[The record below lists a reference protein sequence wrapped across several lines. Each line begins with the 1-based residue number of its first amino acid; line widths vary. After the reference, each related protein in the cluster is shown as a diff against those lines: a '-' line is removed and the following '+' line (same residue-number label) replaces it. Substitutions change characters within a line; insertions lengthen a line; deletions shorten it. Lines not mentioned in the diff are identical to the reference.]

1 MRSTVLKISAA
12 SAVLALTACG
22 DYATQTTSGKAWLA
36 AKPPQS
42 VDMTPGNID
51 QAVRDAA
58 AVEPILRFPARIGI
72 ARLDHARLTA
82 VPADEAKAWEET
94 AKRLGGDFGE
104 FVPVSP
110 LVAAMV
116 APAPADP
123 APAWRNLYAPDLGVA
138 YAQRAIEDIRLAAAR
153 QHLDAVLIYETDA
166 TDDTKSNPLSLAEWT
181 LIGAFVI
188 PTENVRA
195 EGIAQ
200 AILLDVRNGYPY
212 GTVQDSADDAAATA
226 RFETGETR
234 TALRDRV
241 RVAAVAKLATDAE
254 AMMRK
259 LRPELAALDKKVPR
273 H

>member
-1 MRSTVLKISAA
+1 MRSKLLKISAA
-12 SAVLALTACG
+12 SAVLALAACG

-72 ARLDHARLTA
+72 ARLDHWTLTA
-82 VPADEAKAWEET
+82 IPEEEAKAWT
-94 AKRLGGDFGE
+94 GAAQHLGGDFGE
-104 FVPVSP
+104 FVPISP
-110 LVAAMV
+110 LISAMLT
-116 APAPADP
+116 PPFDP
-123 APAWRNLYAPDLGVA
+123 EMRIDLA
-138 YAQRAIEDIRLAAAR
+138 RRSIENIRLAAAR
-153 QHLDAVLIYETDA
+153 QHLDAVLVYEADA
-166 TDDTKSNPLSLAEWT
+166 TDDTKSNPLSPAEWT
-181 LIGAFVI
+181 LIGAFVV

-200 AILLDVRNGYPY
+200 AILLDVRNGYAY
-212 GTVQDSADDAAATA
+212 GTVQDNVDDTEAAV

-241 RVAAVAKLATDAE
+241 RTAAVAKLATDAE

-259 LRPELAALDKKVPR
+259 LRPELAALDRKQPSR
-273 H
+273 